1 MTVKLTPVN
10 TAVKPNIDEK
20 AKTEEKK
27 YKDPL
32 NNWAIS
38 ALTYS
43 SEIGATVNEI
53 APKLT
58 FALWIPPFMYLGAD
72 IYDKYKNDKNEY
84 SPSSKRAVKESIRQ
98 ALTFFILPSAATIVG
113 QKMTSPIGKFI
124 SGKISINAR
133 DGIYRHTNN
142 ALDQATES
150 DFESKESFRKYINNS
165 LENYIRDLK
174 KTRKSNNIFKKFYR
188 YLTGYFALSDEDI
201 GKIQA
206 FSSKNADRIFEIKE
220 KLEKGI
226 TDNNIPKRIIKKY
239 KTNLNTAKTIYGE
252 DKTGKAIKT
261 ALQNYQKHLIV
272 RNKILKTLGGLA
284 SCLMF
289 TEPIGYLV
297 NKILMPQYITP
308 GINFINDT
316 FNDSNLLKMH
326 LKKVSDAE
334 SRKSIF
340 SNARGKCRNAIHS
353 HSLHHHQKPQPL
365 QDPEHKL
372 HQDI

>member
-142 ALDQATES
+142 ALDQATEA

>member
-20 AKTEEKK
+20 ARTEEKK